1 MYLKKI
7 GNNFVNA
14 VLDIPTT
21 QSGVTMHFPTVA
33 TEYIQELQLFPS
45 VENKLPVKK
54 KKDSQWDHIRFI
66 PMTYIHL
73 PKTSQNVDNPVKC
86 FQPKYI
92 ILRTSTCLQDSSS
105 VISNATHSQSTAT
118 INHCLLEQITFPF
131 LQWSMYVVE
140 F

>member
-1 MYLKKI
+1 MLSLI
-7 GNNFVNA
+7 FLQHRV
-14 VLDIPTT
+14 
-21 QSGVTMHFPTVA
+21 VA

-86 FQPKYI
+86 FQPLYI

-105 VISNATHSQSTAT
+105 VISNVTHSNYKSLSLRADNVS
-118 INHCLLEQITFPF
+118 IPA
-131 LQWSMYVVE
+131 VVNVRGRVLV
-140 F
+140 